1 MSDRTRERDLVLAP
15 NEYAFISDQ
24 TKGNINVYVGPYKTS
39 LANTDQPVYF
49 DASSKRFIR
58 CSLEESTKL
67 FAVAPEG
74 WYIVLKNPS
83 RESDHPTNGTV
94 NNLSQ
99 LEIGH
104 KVNFPG
110 PRAFALWPGQM
121 TRVIKGHHIRSNQY
135 LLVRVYD
142 EESARQSWSEAV
154 IKPQGGDGGAEVIE
168 SSEALTMGQQLVIKG
183 TDVSFYI
190 PPTGIEVVPDS
201 HGNYVREAVTLERL
215 EYCILLDE
223 DGNKR
228 FIQGPAV
235 VFPEPTERFVRR
247 HNSRKFRA
255 IELNELSGIYV
266 KVIAPYSED
275 GVDYEVGQ
283 ELFLTGAD
291 TMIYFPRPEHAI
303 IRYGERELY
312 YAVAIPAGEGR
323 YCLDRKKGQI
333 GLVRGPRMFLPDP
346 RNEIIV
352 RRVLSDNQV
361 SQWFPGNTEA
371 RDYNLNLQRIK
382 DKSAGGEYVLDEKV
396 RQQATRAKGK
406 RSREEAT
413 EGFAGDEIDRR
424 TQFTPPRTITLDTKY
439 DGAVTISPW
448 TGYAVQVV
456 SKSGERKVIVGPQT
470 YLLAYDETLES
481 MKLSKGTPKS
491 DDHVLK
497 TVYLRVKHNKLSDLV
512 EAETSDLCRVTLRL
526 SYRVNFEGEPDR
538 WFDVE
543 NYVKFLTDHMRSI
556 LRNAVKRKG
565 VQEFYANAIQIIR
578 DTVLGEP
585 GEDGKRKGRVFPEN
599 GMRIYDVE
607 VLDVKLG
614 DSAIERM
621 LTEAQH
627 AVVSQTLE
635 LAAERRELQFVKESE
650 ALKRE
655 IMETQAAT
663 LERELELR
671 NQEIAKRLVVRLSEL
686 SADHDTQQ
694 KRLEA
699 SREEQEAMIGIN
711 DLQLQIKKSR
721 SDLELSVEEAKLLQ
735 RIKEIESEVAA
746 VVEKANA
753 VSPDLVAAL
762 QAFSDRA
769 MVERVSESMA
779 PLAILGGG
787 SVAEVVSNLLKGT
800 ALEQVTRYLP
810 SPSASSSGSPDDE
823 ESE

>member
-1 MSDRTRERDLVLAP
+1 
-15 NEYAFISDQ
+15 
-24 TKGNINVYVGPYKTS
+24 
-39 LANTDQPVYF
+39 
-49 DASSKRFIR
+49 
-58 CSLEESTKL
+58 
-67 FAVAPEG
+67 
-74 WYIVLKNPS
+74 
-83 RESDHPTNGTV
+83 
-94 NNLSQ
+94 
-99 LEIGH
+99 
-104 KVNFPG
+104 
-110 PRAFALWPGQM
+110 
-121 TRVIKGHHIRSNQY
+121 
-135 LLVRVYD
+135 
-142 EESARQSWSEAV
+142 
-154 IKPQGGDGGAEVIE
+154 
-168 SSEALTMGQQLVIKG
+168 
-183 TDVSFYI
+183 
-190 PPTGIEVVPDS
+190 
-201 HGNYVREAVTLERL
+201 
-215 EYCILLDE
+215 
-223 DGNKR
+223 
-228 FIQGPAV
+228 
-235 VFPEPTERFVRR
+235 
-247 HNSRKFRA
+247 
-255 IELNELSGIYV
+255 
-266 KVIAPYSED
+266 
-275 GVDYEVGQ
+275 
-283 ELFLTGAD
+283 
-291 TMIYFPRPEHAI
+291 
-303 IRYGERELY
+303 
-312 YAVAIPAGEGR
+312 
-323 YCLDRKKGQI
+323 
-333 GLVRGPRMFLPDP
+333 MFLPDP